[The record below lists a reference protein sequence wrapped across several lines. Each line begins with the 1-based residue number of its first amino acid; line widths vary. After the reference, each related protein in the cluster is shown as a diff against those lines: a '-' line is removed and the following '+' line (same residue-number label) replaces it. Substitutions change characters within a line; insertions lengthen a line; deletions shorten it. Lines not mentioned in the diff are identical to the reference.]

1 MTPLVPA
8 CCLLLL
14 AAAATGQK
22 CPKDKVNKKQFY
34 KFTET
39 TKQGGKTKPVADAP
53 CWFDLTRSDCGR
65 CKNGGKQCGAP
76 MERWCQNPRNKNGC
90 DGVPNN
96 KYTLSSL
103 GGPCYWDPT
112 SLSEKCG
119 SMCNKLK
126 AGKCD

>member
-22 CPKDKVNKKQFY
+22 CPKDKVSRHTIRLVSASDRPSASVNSIQQVNKKQFY

-53 CWFDLTRSDCGR
+53 CWFDLTR
-65 CKNGGKQCGAP
+65 
-76 MERWCQNPRNKNGC
+76 
-90 DGVPNN
+90 
-96 KYTLSSL
+96 
-103 GGPCYWDPT
+103 
-112 SLSEKCG
+112 
-119 SMCNKLK
+119 
-126 AGKCD
+126 

>member
-22 CPKDKVNKKQFY
+22 CPKDKVSRRAIRLVSAAGRPSARVNSIQVNKKQFY

-53 CWFDLTRSDCGR
+53 CWFDLTR
-65 CKNGGKQCGAP
+65 
-76 MERWCQNPRNKNGC
+76 
-90 DGVPNN
+90 
-96 KYTLSSL
+96 
-103 GGPCYWDPT
+103 
-112 SLSEKCG
+112 
-119 SMCNKLK
+119 
-126 AGKCD
+126 